1 MEVEEFDKN
10 TVNTTNERNVIV
22 NNPTNPTLL
31 PTITSVSPAINT
43 KTLSNDQIDLQM
55 HDINR
60 IDVLSITEVDC

>member
-43 KTLSNDQIDLQM
+43 KTLSNDQIDLQL
-55 HDINR
+55 HDVNR